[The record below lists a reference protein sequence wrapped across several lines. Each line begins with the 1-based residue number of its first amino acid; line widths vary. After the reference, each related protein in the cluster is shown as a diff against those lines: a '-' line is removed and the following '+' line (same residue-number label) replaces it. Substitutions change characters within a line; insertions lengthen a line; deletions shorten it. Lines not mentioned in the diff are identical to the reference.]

1 MGHREALLDGAR
13 RCLLERGYA
22 RTTARD
28 VVAASHTNLASI
40 SYHFGSKEALLNEA
54 LQQCIDEY
62 LEQITRIVFADPSA
76 TPLQRVRASW
86 QALVDTLEQYRPLK
100 VAFAEALVQAERMP
114 QLRAQLAEC
123 YERARSSVADM
134 VRASVEGLSDPTAA
148 RQVAS
153 FLIAVYHGLQTQWLL
168 DPQRAPLPDELMA
181 ALELALPAVGA
192 TERATKGVR
201 PAPHPLD
208 GSRHGDL
215 DREQA
220 WARGAHG
227 CLAGAPGMQG
237 PDGPVAGG
245 GEEPER
251 PGG

>member
-40 SYHFGSKEALLNEA
+40 GYHFGSKEALLNEA

-123 YERARSSVADM
+123 YERARTTVADM
-134 VRASVEGLSDPTAA
+134 VRASVEGLSDPTA

-168 DPQRAPLPDELMA
+168 DPQRAPSPDELMA
-181 ALELALPAVGA
+181 ALELALPAALA
-192 TERATKGVR
+192 TERGR
-201 PAPHPLD
+201 PAPPPLD
-208 GSRHGDL
+208 GSRHDDL

-220 WARGAHG
+220 WARDAQG
-227 CLAGAPGMQG
+227 CLAGAAGVQG

>member
-1 MGHREALLDGAR
+1 MGHREALLKGAR

-40 SYHFGSKEALLNEA
+40 KYHFGSKEALLNEA
-54 LQQCIDEY
+54 MQQCTNEY

-86 QALVDTLEQYRPLK
+86 QALVDTLEQYRALR
-100 VAFAEALVQAERMP
+100 VAFTEALVQAERIP

-123 YERARSSVADM
+123 YERVRTTVADM
-134 VRASVEGLSDPTAA
+134 VRTSVAGVSDSTA

-153 FLIAVYHGLQTQWLL
+153 FLVAVYHGLQMQWLL
-168 DPQRAPLPDELMA
+168 DPQRAPAPDELMA
-181 ALELALPAVGA
+181 ALELALPAALA
-192 TERATKGVR
+192 TARVH
-201 PAPHPLD
+201 PASPPRD

-220 WARGAHG
+220 GARDAQGRLPGA
-227 CLAGAPGMQG
+227 AGVQC

>member
-76 TPLQRVRASW
+76 TPLQRVRDSW

-134 VRASVEGLSDPTAA
+134 VRASVEGLSDATA

-168 DPQRAPLPDELMA
+168 DPPRAPLPDELMT
-181 ALELALPAVGA
+181 ALELALPAA
-192 TERATKGVR
+192 LAIERGR
-201 PAPHPLD
+201 PAPPPLD

>member
-62 LEQITRIVFADPSA
+62 LEQITRIVFADPGA

-86 QALVDTLEQYRPLK
+86 QALVSTLEQCRPLR
-100 VAFAEALVQAERMP
+100 VAFVEALVQAERMP

-123 YERARSSVADM
+123 YERTRSAVADM
-134 VRASVEGLSDPTAA
+134 VRASVEGLSDPTA

-168 DPQRAPLPDELMA
+168 DPQRAPSPDELMT
-181 ALELALPAVGA
+181 ALELALSAACA
-192 TERATKGVR
+192 TERAR
-201 PAPHPLD
+201 PAPLPRD

-215 DREQA
+215 DREQP
-220 WARGAHG
+220 WARGAQERF
-227 CLAGAPGMQG
+227 AGAAGVQG